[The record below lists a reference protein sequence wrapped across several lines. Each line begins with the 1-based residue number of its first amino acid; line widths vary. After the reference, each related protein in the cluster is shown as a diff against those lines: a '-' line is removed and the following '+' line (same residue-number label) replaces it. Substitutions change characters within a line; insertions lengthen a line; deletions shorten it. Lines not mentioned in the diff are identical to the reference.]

1 MAHRIVS
8 VTLRCLTVFLRCC
21 RALRRMSSQGKLLDL
36 LWEVAP
42 LAVALGAGVVT
53 YYMTKDDED
62 YINND
67 AVGQQDYVDYQ
78 YNQPGYQDIHGLG
91 SNQIS
96 SFPMKDYQGNEQLG
110 AIVELLEKNA
120 ASTDPPR
127 WAEQLFQVTNALS
140 DEVKT
145 IKEIVLTN
153 SPQRAATTATTNKV
167 NILTQEEMVTE
178 IKLKFNECINNAV
191 DKALLVNV
199 PYNTLQSAVQSLHL
213 YINNIVD
220 NINVPRYRKI
230 STTNNSYKSNVQPL
244 EGHEKLF
251 EVLGFT
257 LNGSTYEWI
266 PPYASAEPG
275 NVMNETSWIGYF
287 RHVLSVFSLVK
298 SAKDYKSVMEALV
311 SHFEDIPAVANVA
324 DANEGE
330 GKVADAGKG
339 EGKVVNGGNGEG
351 KEESVAGNS
360 DGST

>member
-1 MAHRIVS
+1 
-8 VTLRCLTVFLRCC
+8 
-21 RALRRMSSQGKLLDL
+21 MSSQGKLLDL

-42 LAVALGAGVVT
+42 LVVALGAGVVT
-53 YYMTKDDED
+53 YYMTKDDEN
-62 YINND
+62 YINSD
-67 AVGQQDYVDYQ
+67 AAGQQDYVDYQ
-78 YNQPGYQDIHGLG
+78 YNQPGYQDVRDMDN
-91 SNQIS
+91 NQIS

-120 ASTDPPR
+120 ASADPPR

-153 SPQRAATTATTNKV
+153 SPQRAGAAPSANKV
-167 NILTQEEMVTE
+167 TILTQEEMVIE

-199 PYNTLQSAVQSLHL
+199 PYSTLQSAIQSLHL

-244 EGHEKLF
+244 EGHEKLL

-257 LNGSTYEWI
+257 LNGSTYEWL
-266 PPYASAEPG
+266 PPYVGAEPG
-275 NVMNETSWIGYF
+275 NVMNEASWVEYF
-287 RHVLSVFSLVK
+287 RHALSVFSLMK

-311 SHFEDIPAVANVA
+311 SHFEDVPALVNAAKDIEV
-324 DANEGE
+324 E
-330 GKVADAGKG
+330 GKDDESSA
-339 EGKVVNGGNGEG
+339 GNGEG
-351 KEESVAGNS
+351 EHTITDTA
-360 DGST
+360 

>member
-1 MAHRIVS
+1 
-8 VTLRCLTVFLRCC
+8 
-21 RALRRMSSQGKLLDL
+21 MSSQGKLLDL

-53 YYMTKDDED
+53 YYMTKDDDEN
-62 YINND
+62 YINSD
-67 AVGQQDYVDYQ
+67 AAGQQDYVDYQ
-78 YNQPGYQDIHGLG
+78 YNQPGYQDVHDMGN
-91 SNQIS
+91 NQIS

-153 SPQRAATTATTNKV
+153 SPQRTATTATSTNKV

-244 EGHEKLF
+244 EGHEKLL

-275 NVMNETSWIGYF
+275 NVMNETSWTGYF
-287 RHVLSVFSLVK
+287 RHALSVFSLVK

-311 SHFEDIPAVANVA
+311 SHFEDIPALVNVA
-324 DANEGE
+324 DASEGE
-330 GKVADAGKG
+330 GKVADASEG
-339 EGKVVNGGNGEG
+339 EC
-351 KEESVAGNS
+351 KEESSASNDDGDNS
-360 DGST
+360 A